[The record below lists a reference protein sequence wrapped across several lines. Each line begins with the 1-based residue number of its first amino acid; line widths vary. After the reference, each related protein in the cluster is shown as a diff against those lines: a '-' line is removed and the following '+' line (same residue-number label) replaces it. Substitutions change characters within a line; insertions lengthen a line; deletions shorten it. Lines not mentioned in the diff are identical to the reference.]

1 MCLVIFYIIREVLCF
16 GLSNIT
22 LFRVSLGLLSISIN
36 GRRWRDGG
44 CKYIGGCAR
53 ALARASV
60 CVFACVAGEGFF
72 HDFE

>member
-1 MCLVIFYIIREVLCF
+1 MCVPGDFYIIREVLCF

-44 CKYIGGCAR
+44 CKYISGCAR
-53 ALARASV
+53 TRV
-60 CVFACVAGEGFF
+60 CVCVCGGGGEGGF